1 MNKMNFVSRLSS
13 FARNN
18 GIVLSLDEDIKYN
31 IMKFFLRLLY
41 LWIYKKRKLNLIFFF
56 NILI

>member
-18 GIVLSLDEDIKYN
+18 GIVLSLDEDIKYS
-31 IMKFFLRLLY
+31 IMKFFFET
-41 LWIYKKRKLNLIFFF
+41 LIFMDLWKKKIKFD
-56 NILI
+56 ILL